1 MVYAKRRPRAQQVG
15 YCKTGKEKERKRN
28 ENPSKGLALKVQ
40 TVPIHPMVGFVVAG
54 SLPKNLN
61 LGLLKLVYNLG
72 GGEGCSLEVNMHN
85 FMETYTFISREYSHE
100 LFSILVPKFDVTI
113 SVRLGFHWS
122 LFYGLVLSMILKMS
136 HTRKKQNK
144 TKKQMYIIGWCRKRE
159 GCTCNNGYLPR
170 LTSVSVTIFRTIC
183 HSKMSTKRACVV
195 L

>member
-28 ENPSKGLALKVQ
+28 ENPCKGLALKVQ

-54 SLPKNLN
+54 SLPKSLN

-72 GGEGCSLEVNMHN
+72 GGGGCSLEVNM
-85 FMETYTFISREYSHE
+85 
-100 LFSILVPKFDVTI
+100 
-113 SVRLGFHWS
+113 
-122 LFYGLVLSMILKMS
+122 LVLWSCAQHDLKNEP
-136 HTRKKQNK
+136 HKEKTKQNK
-144 TKKQMYIIGWCRKRE
+144 KKMYIIDWCRKRE
-159 GCTCNNGYLPR
+159 GCTCNNGYLPH